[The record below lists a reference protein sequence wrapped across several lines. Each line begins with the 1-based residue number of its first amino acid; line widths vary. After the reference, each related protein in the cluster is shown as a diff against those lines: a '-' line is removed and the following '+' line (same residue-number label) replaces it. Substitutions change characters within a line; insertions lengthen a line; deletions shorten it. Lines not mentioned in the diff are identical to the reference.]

1 MIKLTQSRRDLLRN
15 AAALSAITALG
26 LKPEMVLGAEGGIL
40 KSRMEADIKVLD
52 PGYMNGGTESS
63 IVFACLPKLAEP
75 IMDANGVWGWKPSDF
90 VEKIDWA
97 DDTHIPF
104 TLKQGMMWNGD
115 IGELT
120 SEDVKYSFERML
132 KSDWASRWPTL
143 DHVDIVDK
151 YNGVI
156 VLKSPFSNTFLMGVA
171 SESGGI
177 VPKSATEKLQD
188 QRFTTELP
196 GQLGPYTMTEWLPK
210 QRIVLKRNAGF
221 KGTQPYFDE
230 VQFISIED
238 TSSAA
243 LAYEAGEIMITNLT
257 PETAVRYKS
266 KPPANTAIV
275 DRAGPYYTWMGMNTE
290 HPKLK
295 DIRVRK
301 AIQRAID
308 PDAILAGAY
317 GGAAPRAYGVVPIGV
332 LGQRKESKY
341 SYNPEE
347 AKALLAEAGVSDLSL
362 ELRVLNEAL
371 YVAGAQIIQANLGDV
386 GIKVEI
392 IPVDSGPFWDMGLE
406 EKGDMWKSLELWTMR
421 YRTSPDPA
429 DAIQWFIK
437 SQVGVWNWER
447 WSDPEFE
454 ELWAKGL
461 GEPNAE
467 KRAAMYVRMQEIMED
482 TGAYFWITH
491 DPLFYA
497 YNTSITPDFDPGGE
511 VMVERVKGA

>member
-1 MIKLTQSRRDLLRN
+1 MIKLTQSRRALLRN

-26 LKPEMVLGAEGGIL
+26 LRPDQVLGAEGGVL

-52 PGYMNGGTESS
+52 PGYMIGGTESS

-75 IMDANGVWGWKPSDF
+75 IVGTDDVWGWKPADF

-104 TLKQGMMWNGD
+104 TLKPGMMWNGD

-120 SEDVKYSFERML
+120 TEDVKYSFERML
-132 KSDWASRWPTL
+132 VSDWASRWPTL
-143 DHVDIVDK
+143 DRVDIIDK

-156 VLKSPFSNTFLMGVA
+156 VLKSPFSNTFLMGIA

-177 VPKSATEKLQD
+177 VPKSVVEKLPD

-210 QRIVLKRNAGF
+210 QRIILKANPDY
-221 KGTQPYFDE
+221 KGAKPYFDE
-230 VQFISIED
+230 VQFINIED
-238 TSSAA
+238 IGTAA
-243 LAYEAGEIMITNLT
+243 LAYEAGEVMITQVT
-257 PETAVRYKS
+257 AETAVRYKS
-266 KPPANTAIV
+266 SPPANTTINE
-275 DRAGPYYTWMGMNTE
+275 RAGPFYTWMGMNTE
-290 HPKLK
+290 HEKLK

-308 PDAILAGAY
+308 SEAILAGAY
-317 GGAAPRAYGVVPIGV
+317 GGAAPRSYGVTPIGV

-362 ELRVLNEAL
+362 ELKVLNEGFRIAT
-371 YVAGAQIIQANLGDV
+371 AQIIQSNLADV

-392 IPVDSGPFWDMGLE
+392 IPVDSGPFWDLGLE
-406 EKGDMWKSLELWTMR
+406 EKGDAWKSLQLWTMR

-429 DAIQWFIK
+429 DGIQWFVK
-437 SQVGVWNWER
+437 SQVGIWNWER
-447 WSDPEFE
+447 WSDPEYE
-454 ELWAKGL
+454 ELWTKGL
-461 GEPNAE
+461 GEPDPV
-467 KRAAMYVRMQEIMED
+467 KRAAIYVRMQEIMED

-491 DPLFYA
+491 DPLFYVH
-497 YNTSITPDFDPGGE
+497 NSDVVPDFDPGGE
-511 VMVERVKGA
+511 VMVERFRRA